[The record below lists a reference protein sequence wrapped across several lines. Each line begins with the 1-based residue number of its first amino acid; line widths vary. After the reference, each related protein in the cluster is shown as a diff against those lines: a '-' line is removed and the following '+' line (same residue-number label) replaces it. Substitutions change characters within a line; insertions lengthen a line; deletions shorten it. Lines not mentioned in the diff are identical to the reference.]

1 MKSNDL
7 VKSYLQKANKRMK
20 ILELLKNEEAYSDV
34 VREAQEIVELVQKAI
49 LRKIGID
56 PPKWHDVSDI
66 IRENIEIIPEIHH
79 QKIFELIPVAK
90 WLRSER
96 ELSFYGDVDFIPTE
110 EYTIEDAEKAIDGAA
125 QWLELA
131 NKICVGSTQ

>member
-79 QKIFELIPVAK
+79 QKIFELIPVVK

-96 ELSFYGDVDFIPTE
+96 
-110 EYTIEDAEKAIDGAA
+110 
-125 QWLELA
+125 
-131 NKICVGSTQ
+131 